1 MEYFWIGTIFQP
13 SILIVNQWLTQKQ
26 SQKRIYRC
34 LARSN
39 NGDINSKWKKRLL
52 RTILSGFGTYYT
64 SSPTCS
70 CDNRKRYSTDV
81 ITWPN
86 LQRIRR
92 NNDLWNRMPL
102 KFTPLYRL
110 LKVWPAIDRTRVHTS
125 ASRLRLF
132 SQNQKYHASNHHFVE
147 TKKSM
152 VGLHVHCSID
162 DQPPFDRSRLLTGSS
177 GVDISGILCT
187 RMVFKFDLS
196 LQFSIEPSN

>member
-52 RTILSGFGTYYT
+52 GTILSGFGTYYT

-92 NNDLWNRMPL
+92 NNDLWNRLPL

-125 ASRLRLF
+125 ASRHKSSSFFTKPKISRKQSSF
-132 SQNQKYHASNHHFVE
+132 SRNKE
-147 TKKSM
+147 
-152 VGLHVHCSID
+152 
-162 DQPPFDRSRLLTGSS
+162 FDGWSSCALLDWWSAALWSKPLADWFIWS
-177 GVDISGILCT
+177 GH
-187 RMVFKFDLS
+187 
-196 LQFSIEPSN
+196 